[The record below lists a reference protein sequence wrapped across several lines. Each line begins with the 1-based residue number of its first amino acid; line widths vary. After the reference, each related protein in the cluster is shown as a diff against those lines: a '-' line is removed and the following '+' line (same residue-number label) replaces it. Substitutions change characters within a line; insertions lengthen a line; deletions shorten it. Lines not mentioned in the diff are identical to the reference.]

1 MGSSKIRALHELRA
15 AIKELGDAMNF
26 LAANR
31 FESAENEIGDALVL
45 IGRAIR
51 NINRA
56 EACRRFV
63 PCKNSLKSK

>member
-1 MGSSKIRALHELRA
+1 
-15 AIKELGDAMNF
+15 MNF